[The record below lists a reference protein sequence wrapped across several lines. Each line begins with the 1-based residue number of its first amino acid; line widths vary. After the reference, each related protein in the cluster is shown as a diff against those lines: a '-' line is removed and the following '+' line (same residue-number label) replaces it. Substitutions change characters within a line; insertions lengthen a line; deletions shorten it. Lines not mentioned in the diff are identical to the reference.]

1 MKYNCNSR
9 DKTCLTKGVIFVFD
23 EDDVEVL
30 AVIDGGAAVRGANF
44 ASSMYWDLHL
54 VYVEMKRAEKG
65 SNYLLVLDSPLLVV
79 EFLLWLTN
87 ELLIERRNCE

>member
-44 ASSMYWDLHL
+44 ASSMY
-54 VYVEMKRAEKG
+54 
-65 SNYLLVLDSPLLVV
+65 
-79 EFLLWLTN
+79 
-87 ELLIERRNCE
+87 